1 MEVGGIM
8 YVLVTYD
15 ISMLEGDGPGRLR
28 KVSKICKNY
37 GQRVQNSVFECKVDP
52 TQCKQMELALE
63 EVIDV
68 ENDSLRF
75 YYLGKTKNLKV
86 KHVGAKSSYD
96 LEKAIII

>member
-1 MEVGGIM
+1 MEVDDMM

-15 ISMLEGDGPGRLR
+15 ISMIEGDGTGRLR

-37 GQRVQNSVFECKVDP
+37 GQRVQNSVFECKVDS
-52 TQCKQMELALE
+52 TQCKQMELSLE

-68 ENDSLRF
+68 EHDSLRF
-75 YYLGKTKNLKV
+75 YYLGKSKELKV

-96 LEKAIII
+96 LEKAIIV